1 MHIPSKKEKKIMC
14 AYMHVFRSIYQFHFF
29 FSFLFLLYIYV
40 LSFQMHTTNATIL
53 ENAPKE
59 ENASVVIKEE
69 SSGDPIEGVPLVKVE
84 ELVESPAV
92 LNTSPCS
99 PSPPAIPS
107 CSRSP
112 SPPPVLASTST
123 CRGKAG
129 DRCNK
134 KREAES
140 VLDASINKINE
151 IVERELDKQRAKQAK
166 SEIGDVMELMFN
178 TLSEG
183 MCPASKDEYFRASM
197 QFLLDYKN
205 KCQQKRLCQGGGP
218 STA

>member
-1 MHIPSKKEKKIMC
+1 MHTCTKKKRKSCMHICMYLEVYIN
-14 AYMHVFRSIYQFHFF
+14 FI
-29 FSFLFLLYIYV
+29 FSFLFFFCYIYV

-92 LNTSPCS
+92 LNTSPRS

-112 SPPPVLASTST
+112 SPPPVLASTPT

-129 DRCNK
+129 GRCNK

-140 VLDASINKINE
+140 ALDVSINKINE
-151 IVERELDKQRAKQAK
+151 IVERELDRQRAKQAK
-166 SEIGDVMELMFN
+166 SDIGDVLELMFN

-183 MCPASKDEYFRASM
+183 MCPASKDE
-197 QFLLDYKN
+197 
-205 KCQQKRLCQGGGP
+205 
-218 STA
+218 